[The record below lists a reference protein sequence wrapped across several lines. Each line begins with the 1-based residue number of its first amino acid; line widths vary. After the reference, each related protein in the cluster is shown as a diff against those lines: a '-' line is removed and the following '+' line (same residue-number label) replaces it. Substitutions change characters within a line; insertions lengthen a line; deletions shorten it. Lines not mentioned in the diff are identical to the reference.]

1 MTPRSQVVLS
11 VFKRNFFGYFSGVLG
26 YLFIIVFVAAGAAM
40 AFNAEFFTSNV
51 PTLDQLTEGFPLLLL
66 FLVPAITMTVW
77 ADERKQG
84 TDELLF
90 TLPVTDLE
98 VLLGK
103 YLAVVAVYSVS
114 LVFSLFY
121 VVVLEFLG
129 DPDWGM
135 LFTTYFGYWLA
146 GAAMLS
152 AGMVASVLTG
162 TPTVAF
168 ILGVVIAGI
177 PVFFGYVG
185 RLIEIVVS
193 FFEGIGLLGLFG
205 AGDGATVQF
214 NSVRQVLSELSLQ
227 EQLRDFG
234 LGVVPLSGVL
244 YFVAFTV
251 LMLYLNLVF
260 VTKRHWSAGKAVGT
274 GMHYTVRT
282 VCLALIVTCATAWG
296 GYAAFR
302 MDATAEQLFSL
313 SDATITVLDGIE
325 PERPIEIQAFLSR
338 EVPSEYVDTRRN
350 LVGLLR
356 QFDDMGGANV
366 EVRYVDVEEFSKEA
380 DEAEFFGIEPQ
391 RLLSEVDG
399 RRTEVEV
406 YLGAVIISSY
416 DKVVVPFFGKGLP
429 IEYELTRSIRT
440 VATEKRYQIGI
451 LSTDA
456 NVLNFSQEWQIV
468 TELKKQYD
476 VESVSADSPI
486 DADKFDVLM
495 AVMSSSLTTEQM
507 ANLVSYVKAGHPTL
521 LFDDPFP
528 IALSSG
534 MGITNAPKMQKPQP
548 HGMGGMGGMFGG
560 GQQPPPPPKADGG
573 RATSLL
579 NALDIA
585 WEYDTVSFD
594 VNNPHPQYDSL
605 PYEYVFVTRDGNPQ
619 AFGAGSA
626 VSRGLQEILCI
637 YTGTVRERAT
647 TGRGTEFVELL
658 TTSGKSGV
666 LAWDEFTDQ
675 SFNMFA
681 RSPSVVPKPPDQ
693 VLRIVDEHAHVL
705 AAHVTSKKD
714 GDKRNA
720 IFVADIDMI
729 SDFFFQSRMRG
740 DLDIRLDNVT
750 FVLNAVDTLI
760 GDETYVPLRS
770 RRARHRT
777 LARLERQK
785 NQFLEEAN
793 KREEEA
799 DQKADDELEE
809 RRAQLKKRVEEIE
822 ANEDLDAIAK
832 QQLIEQARQAEEQR
846 LSLAEAQIEQEKNR
860 EIKRIRADTNR
871 KTRSVEI
878 QTQIAAIFL
887 SPFPAIFLGLLVM
900 GKRLSDEKRIVVD
913 SRRRY

>member
-1 MTPRSQVVLS
+1 MTLRSQVVLS
-11 VFKRNFFGYFSGVLG
+11 VFKRNFASYFSGVLG

-40 AFNAEFFTSNV
+40 AFSADFFTANV
-51 PTLDQLTEGFPLLLL
+51 PTLDQLTEGIPLLLL

-103 YLAVVAVYSVS
+103 YLAVVSVYSVS
-114 LVFSLFY
+114 LAFSLAY

-129 DPDWGM
+129 DPDWGL
-135 LFTTYFGYWLA
+135 LFTTYLGYWFA

-152 AGMVASVLTG
+152 AGMLASILTSM
-162 TPTVAF
+162 PTVAF

-185 RLIEIVVS
+185 RFIEILVS
-193 FFEGIGLLGLFG
+193 FFEGVGLLKLFG
-205 AGDGATVQF
+205 VSDSSTVQF
-214 NSVRQVLSELSLQ
+214 SSIRQLFSELSLQ

-234 LGVVPLSGVL
+234 LGVIPLSGVL
-244 YFVAFTV
+244 YFAAFSV

-260 VTKRHWSAGKAVGT
+260 ITKRHWSAGKTVGT
-274 GMHYTVRT
+274 GLHYSVRT
-282 VCLALIVTCATAWG
+282 VCLALILTCATAWG

-313 SDATITVLDGIE
+313 SSATEKVLDEIE
-325 PERPIEIQAFLSR
+325 SERPIEIQAFLSP

-356 QFDDMGGANV
+356 QFDDKGGDSVN
-366 EVRYVDVEEFSKEA
+366 VRYVDVEEFSKEA
-380 DEAEFFGIEPQ
+380 SEAEHFGIEPV
-391 RLLSEVDG
+391 RLLSQVDG

-406 YLGAVIISSY
+406 YLGAVVISSY
-416 DKVVVPFFGKGLP
+416 DKVVVPFFGRGLP

-440 VATEKRYQIGI
+440 VAAENRYQVGI
-451 LSTDA
+451 LTTDA

-476 VESVSADSPI
+476 VESVSADSPV
-486 DADKFDVLM
+486 DAEKFDVLM
-495 AVMSSSLTTEQM
+495 AVMPSSLTTEQM

-534 MGITNAPKMQKPQP
+534 MGITNAPRLQKSQP
-548 HGMGGMGGMFGG
+548 HPMGGMGGMFG

-573 RATSLL
+573 KATSLL
-579 NALDIA
+579 DALDIA
-585 WEYDTVSFD
+585 WVYDTVAFD
-594 VNNPHPQYDSL
+594 VNNPHPQYDAL
-605 PYEYVFVTRDGNPQ
+605 PAEYVFTTRDGNPQ
-619 AFGAGSA
+619 AFGADSA
-626 VSRGLQEILCI
+626 VSRGLQEVLCI
-637 YTGTVRERAT
+637 YSGTVRERQT
-647 TGRGTEFVELL
+647 TGRGTEFEELL
-658 TTSGKSGV
+658 TTSGKSG
-666 LAWDEFTDQ
+666 LLGWEEFTES

-681 RSPSVVPKPPDQ
+681 RQPSVVPRPPDR
-693 VLRIVDEHAHVL
+693 VRRSIDEHAHVL

-714 GDKRNA
+714 GDERNA
-720 IFVADIDMI
+720 VFVADVDMI

-750 FVLNAVDTLI
+750 FVLNAVDALI
-760 GDETYVPLRS
+760 GDETYIPLRS
-770 RRARHRT
+770 RRAKHRT

-785 NQFLEEAN
+785 NEFLEVAN
-793 KREEEA
+793 KEEDQA
-799 DQKADDELEE
+799 DQKAGEELKE
-809 RRAQLKKRVEEIE
+809 RQEQLKSRVEEIQ
-822 ANEDLDAIAK
+822 ANEELDPIAK
-832 QQLIEQARQAEEQR
+832 EQLIRQAQQAEEQR
-846 LSLAEAQIEQEKNR
+846 LSLAEAQIEQNKNR

-887 SPFPAIFLGLLVM
+887 SPLPAIFLGLLVL

>member
-1 MTPRSQVVLS
+1 MMLRSQVVHS
-11 VFKRNFFGYFSGVLG
+11 IFKRNFASYFSGVLG

-40 AFNAEFFTSNV
+40 AFDAEFFTANI
-51 PTLDQLTEGFPLLLL
+51 PTLDRLTEGFPLLLL
-66 FLVPAITMTVW
+66 LLVPAITMTVW

-90 TLPVTDLE
+90 TLPVIDME

-114 LVFSLFY
+114 LVFSLAY

-129 DPDWGM
+129 DPDWGL

-152 AGMVASVLTG
+152 AGMLASILTN

-177 PVFFGYVG
+177 PVFFGYVSI
-185 RLIEIVVS
+185 LIETVIR
-193 FFEGIGLLGLFG
+193 FFESMGLLKLFG
-205 AGDGATVQF
+205 FSDSSTVQF
-214 NSVRQVLSELSLQ
+214 NSIRQLFSELSLQ

-234 LGVVPLSGVL
+234 LGMIPLSGVL
-244 YFVAFTV
+244 YFVAFSV

-260 VTKRHWSAGKAVGT
+260 ITKRHWSAGKAVGT
-274 GMHYTVRT
+274 GLHYSVRT
-282 VCLALIVTCATAWG
+282 VCLALILICATAWS

-313 SDATITVLDGIE
+313 SSATKKVLDDIE
-325 PERPIEIQAFLSR
+325 SERPIEIQAFLSP
-338 EVPSEYVDTRRN
+338 EVSSEYVDTRRN

-356 QFDDMGGANV
+356 QFDEIGGSNV
-366 EVRYVDVEEFSKEA
+366 DVRYVSVEEFSKEA
-380 DEAEFFGIEPQ
+380 SEAEHFGIEPV
-391 RLLSEVDG
+391 RLFSEVDG

-406 YLGAVIISSY
+406 YLGAVVISSY

-440 VATEKRYQIGI
+440 VASEERHQVGI
-451 LSTDA
+451 LTTDA

-486 DADKFDVLM
+486 DAEKFDVLM
-495 AVMSSSLTTEQM
+495 AVMPSSLTTEQM
-507 ANLVSYVKAGHPTL
+507 TNLVSHVEAGHPTL

-534 MGITNAPKMQKPQP
+534 MGITNAPRLQKSQP
-548 HGMGGMGGMFGG
+548 HAMGGMGGMFGG
-560 GQQPPPPPKADGG
+560 GQQPPPTPKADGG

-585 WEYDTVSFD
+585 WVYDTVAFD

-605 PYEYVFVTRDGNPQ
+605 PAEYVFTTRDGNPQ
-619 AFGAGSA
+619 AFGADSA
-626 VSRGLQEILCI
+626 ISRGLQEVLCI
-637 YTGTVRERAT
+637 YSGTVRERAT
-647 TGRGTEFVELL
+647 SGRETEFVPLL
-658 TTSGKSGV
+658 TTSGKSG
-666 LAWDEFTDQ
+666 LLRWEEFTES

-681 RSPSVVPKPPDQ
+681 RQPSVVPKPPDR
-693 VLRIVDEHAHVL
+693 VHRIIDNHAHVL
-705 AAHVTSKKD
+705 AAHVSSKKD
-714 GDKRNA
+714 GDERNA
-720 IFVADIDMI
+720 VFVGDVDMI

-770 RRARHRT
+770 RRAKHRT

-785 NQFLEEAN
+785 NEFHEEAN
-793 KREEEA
+793 KREAIA
-799 DQKADDELEE
+799 DQEAENELKDRQE
-809 RRAQLKKRVEEIE
+809 QLKARVEEIRG
-822 ANEDLDAIAK
+822 NEGLDPIAK
-832 QQLIEQARQAEEQR
+832 EQLMRQAQQAEEQR
-846 LSLAEAQIEQEKNR
+846 LSLAEAQIEQNKNR
-860 EIKRIRADTNR
+860 AIKRIRADTNR

-878 QTQIAAIFL
+878 QTQIAALFL
-887 SPFPAIFLGLLVM
+887 SPLPAIFLGLLVM
-900 GKRLSDEKRIVVD
+900 GKRLSDEKRMVVD